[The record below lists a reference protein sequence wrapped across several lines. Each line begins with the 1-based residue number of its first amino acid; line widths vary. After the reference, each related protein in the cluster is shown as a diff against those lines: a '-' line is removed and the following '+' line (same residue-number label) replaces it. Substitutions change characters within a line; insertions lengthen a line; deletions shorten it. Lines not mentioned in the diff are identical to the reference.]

1 LTDFR
6 AGILT
11 GFWTFLA
18 LFLKFSELGFRP
30 GFFPGLLWPDFE
42 RFSGGTHESLEGTSG
57 LCLGEL
63 SESLAI
69 RGSSPPEQGF
79 AIIARLSSGKDVQ
92 GSPRS
97 RFFPQRPPQASSR
110 PLSRCDRRCD
120 PSCQP
125 PPKKSRIRPFKIPI
139 NQPVL

>member
-1 LTDFR
+1 MTDFR

-11 GFWTFLA
+11 GFWMFLA

-63 SESLAI
+63 SESLVI
-69 RGSSPPEQGF
+69 RGSPPPGQGF
-79 AIIARLSSGKDVQ
+79 AIIVRLSSGKDVQ
-92 GSPRS
+92 GSPAPGVGSFCYDRLDFAARS
-97 RFFPQRPPQASSR
+97 SPPPINETSIIPEVRDCFWNSFWASSWGY
-110 PLSRCDRRCD
+110 L
-120 PSCQP
+120 
-125 PPKKSRIRPFKIPI
+125 
-139 NQPVL
+139 